1 MKETNDAVY
10 SCLQVLRQQRR
21 QTTKH
26 LCVSLLQ
33 INWKV
38 FLSFS
43 WAKVMLF
50 FFTKM
55 KTSVKQSV
63 VLQPTQLEKNNSCMG
78 SMLMFFILRH
88 PRYREFLQC
97 FLRNLRSN
105 SGIKSRKYVCS
116 VHWCTQLH
124 MRILS
129 TALTIF
135 SKHHGSNGVL

>member
-1 MKETNDAVY
+1 
-10 SCLQVLRQQRR
+10 
-21 QTTKH
+21 
-26 LCVSLLQ
+26 
-33 INWKV
+33 
-38 FLSFS
+38 
-43 WAKVMLF
+43 MLF